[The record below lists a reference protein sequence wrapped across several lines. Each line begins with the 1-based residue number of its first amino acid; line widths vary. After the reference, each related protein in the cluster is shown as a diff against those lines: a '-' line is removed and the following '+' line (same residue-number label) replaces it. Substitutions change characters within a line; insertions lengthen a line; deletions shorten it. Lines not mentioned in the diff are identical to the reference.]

1 VVTYFLL
8 LVYAQT
14 LRLEVDAENGDY
26 FDDDE
31 WCVDALGISRLAS
44 CLPALDFLSLTN
56 VVKDV
61 DTVAA
66 LTQLMP
72 GLTQLFVAGIV
83 FDNNAAG
90 FVAGLTSLRELDW
103 SNSELTSVG
112 LQALTALTNLDMLL
126 VEYWPE
132 LNESDSE
139 GFYDDEVKELE
150 LYTSQ
155 EVRGPSVDVWSLLTL
170 LEASR
175 CRACDMQGLIPPL
188 QTAVGR
194 YCNLPQF
201 TPPCCASQ
209 CRKSC

>member
-1 VVTYFLL
+1 MTAYFLL
-8 LVYAQT
+8 LMYAQT
-14 LRLEVDAENGDY
+14 LRLEVDLENGDY

-72 GLTQLFVAGIV
+72 GLTQLFVGGEV
-83 FDNNAAG
+83 FDDNAAG
-90 FVAGLTSLRELDW
+90 FVAGLTSLQELDW

-112 LQALTALTNLDMLL
+112 LRALTALTNLDMLL
-126 VEYWPE
+126 VEYWLE
-132 LNESDSE
+132 LSVSDSE
-139 GFYDDEVKELE
+139 GHYDDEVNELE

-155 EVRGPSVDVWSLLTL
+155 EVRGPSVDVWNFLTL
-170 LEASR
+170 PAASR
-175 CRACDMQGLIPPL
+175 CCACDMQGLNPPL
-188 QTAVGR
+188 
-194 YCNLPQF
+194 
-201 TPPCCASQ
+201 
-209 CRKSC
+209 